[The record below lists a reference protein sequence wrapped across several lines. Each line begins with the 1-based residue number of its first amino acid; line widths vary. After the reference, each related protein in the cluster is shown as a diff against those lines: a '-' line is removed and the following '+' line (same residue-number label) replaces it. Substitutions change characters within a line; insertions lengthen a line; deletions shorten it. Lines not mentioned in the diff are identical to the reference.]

1 MSDQNTPGYDA
12 SRSAYASPLIGDYID
27 DGAGS
32 AAPDVNPN
40 DPDAAADPAL
50 AEMGLRR
57 VNGRVVT
64 DPARRG
70 RLGGAETVPEATED
84 GAGTEQPAQPL
95 ATKPTQGFA
104 LETPARDD
112 DWTGDVHA
120 FGAVAPVLGLNQDQ
134 SQKLL
139 DLVAEQTPSI
149 TSDMLDRD
157 PRDRTIIGWK
167 EDHVRAH
174 LRGAWGA
181 EYEANLHAVDKAVKA
196 RGQAFADWLDATGA
210 GNNPAVLQL
219 LAAVGRNPDLM
230 NPAKARAFIDKTMN
244 DRKHPYWQGNKQ
256 AVFEMRL
263 AHQFAQEDTMSPADR
278 LAQTMRRALGQ

>member
-1 MSDQNTPGYDA
+1 MEYSDDHIASASAPTHNVPAATP
-12 SRSAYASPLIGDYID
+12 PEPPIEKL
-27 DGAGS
+27 
-32 AAPDVNPN
+32 
-40 DPDAAADPAL
+40 L
-50 AEMGLRR
+50 
-57 VNGRVVT
+57 
-64 DPARRG
+64 G
-70 RLGGAETVPEATED
+70 RLGGAGPAPGRDAVPSYTSVDDEPGEATP
-84 GAGTEQPAQPL
+84 GEQATPPTPAPVP
-95 ATKPTQGFA
+95 ASGFT
-104 LETPARDD
+104 LEAPARDD
-112 DWTGDVHA
+112 DWSGDTQT
-120 FGAVAPVLGLNQDQ
+120 FGVVAPTLGLKQDEAQ
-134 SQKLL
+134 RLL
-139 DLVAEQTPSI
+139 DLVAEQTPGI